1 MSYRSQNFFY
11 QTFSYFY
18 YYFDLNNPKLL
29 EKEFDRINNTL
40 NSKEFIN
47 HQKLYAEDI
56 YDFVK
61 SNSTFF
67 RKNLI
72 NRIILPKEIVYINT
86 NEPTDNFES
95 KRLISKKGNNE
106 FLIKTKFY
114 EINNFGIL
122 EKGNNKKLFIFNGG
136 HGDSR
141 IPVEYEKLI
150 KLKKQ
155 LKKNGY
161 DILTLSIA
169 GIGYNRHNNNIYF
182 PTNPNL
188 NREKISKKSFNTE
201 IFGHTRYLRH
211 IWLDFYDENY
221 PELLP
226 ISLILSGNYYI
237 IKALENNYDEIVMVG
252 LSGGGWQTTMI
263 SSLIPKI
270 NYSFSFA
277 GSIPKAFAD
286 PHWNPHALMGGNSP
300 FWNNYDIWN
309 FYFLSLFDE
318 NGIQNRKHNLIYGK
332 DDQCCFYPPYGT
344 SFEKLVKILSIK
356 GFDVDILENHGHH
369 IKNDYLIKK
378 LIK

>member
-1 MSYRSQNFFY
+1 KIKNIFIILILLIIIFSSFLFGFMSYRSQNFFY

-161 DILTLSIA
+161 
-169 GIGYNRHNNNIYF
+169 
-182 PTNPNL
+182 
-188 NREKISKKSFNTE
+188 
-201 IFGHTRYLRH
+201 
-211 IWLDFYDENY
+211 
-221 PELLP
+221 
-226 ISLILSGNYYI
+226 
-237 IKALENNYDEIVMVG
+237 
-252 LSGGGWQTTMI
+252 
-263 SSLIPKI
+263 
-270 NYSFSFA
+270 
-277 GSIPKAFAD
+277 
-286 PHWNPHALMGGNSP
+286 
-300 FWNNYDIWN
+300 
-309 FYFLSLFDE
+309 
-318 NGIQNRKHNLIYGK
+318 
-332 DDQCCFYPPYGT
+332 
-344 SFEKLVKILSIK
+344 
-356 GFDVDILENHGHH
+356 
-369 IKNDYLIKK
+369 
-378 LIK
+378 